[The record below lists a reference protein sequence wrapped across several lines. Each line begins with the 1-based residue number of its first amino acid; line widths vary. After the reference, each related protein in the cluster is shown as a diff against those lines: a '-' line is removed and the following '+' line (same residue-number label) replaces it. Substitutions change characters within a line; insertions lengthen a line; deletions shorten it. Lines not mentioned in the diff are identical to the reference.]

1 MRLKEIG
8 GSDKEARS
16 FMMVTSALIAEL
28 WDGVYMF
35 SLLRGFM
42 SWSSE
47 YELLFIWIVFTICHG
62 GGKSPG

>member
-8 GSDKEARS
+8 ESDKEAGS
-16 FMMVTSALIAEL
+16 FMIVTSALIAEL
-28 WDGVYMF
+28 WDGVYTF

-47 YELLFIWIVFTICHG
+47 YELLFIWIVFAI
-62 GGKSPG
+62 